1 MAGRY
6 TANTLDD
13 IPALWE
19 RFSVHIGKPPGQ
31 AGRAA
36 YGVCSDMLNRTGSFQ
51 HLPGVEVTEAST
63 LPGQFRR
70 VHIPAQKYV
79 TFPYR
84 EHVSRLRYT
93 VDTIWS
99 AWFPE
104 SSHKAARPV
113 AGAPD
118 FFERYGE
125 DFDPQLGM
133 GDVEVLDPG
142 DRVTARKRVASE
154 PVVVGETQATQANL
168 TEQGANV

>member
-1 MAGRY
+1 MGTFFRSHRQNPR
-6 TANTLDD
+6 TSRSRRLRGLLRHVEPDGQL
-13 IPALWE
+13 P
-19 RFSVHIGKPPGQ
+19 VHL
-31 AGRAA
+31 
-36 YGVCSDMLNRTGSFQ
+36 S
-51 HLPGVEVTEAST
+51 GVEVAEAST
-63 LPGQFRR
+63 LPEQFRW

-79 TFPYR
+79 IFPYR
-84 EHVSRLRYT
+84 ELVSRLRYT

-142 DRVTARKRVASE
+142 DRVTARKRVARE